1 MTDLLVRTD
10 RSDLSITFHMS
21 AFITNWEAARNTF
34 MACIKDR
41 FRDLTNPRPGDLS
54 AASPAGLGEVWCRYR
69 IFGGSSTIVLQSESL
84 ALTFPNM
91 LDTDSPIIIEIV
103 RRASELLL
111 PMLGGY
117 ERQSHTTISNYHAEV
132 IDGLSSEYLA
142 CHGSRKIKDA
152 ADVHST
158 IEYRPTIG
166 FTLRSHGGRRVLRRT
181 IEQSLILENGLFI
194 TDYTHVSMPELTT
207 FSEEMSW
214 ARHTVSLANS
224 AAGIVYKKDE
234 EDEDASA

>member
-1 MTDLLVRTD
+1 MKELLVRTD
-10 RSDLSITFHMS
+10 RRDLSITFHMS

-34 MACIKDR
+34 MACIKDQ

-54 AASPAGLGEVWCRYR
+54 ATSSAGLGEVWCRYR
-69 IFGGSSTIVLQSESL
+69 IFDGSSAIVLQSESL

-91 LDTDSPIIIEIV
+91 LDTDSPIVLEIV
-103 RRASELLL
+103 RRASEVLL

-132 IDGLSSEYLA
+132 LDGVSSEYLA

-166 FTLRSHGGRRVLRRT
+166 FTLRGHGELRVLRRT
-181 IEQSLILENGLFI
+181 IEQSETLENGLFI
-194 TDYTHVSMPELTT
+194 SDYIFVSMPNLTT
-207 FSEEMSW
+207 FDEEMSW
-214 ARHTVSLANS
+214 ARHTVGLADS
-224 AAGIVYKKDE
+224 AAGIAYKRDE
-234 EDEDASA
+234 EDGDASA